1 MDFPESNETNDE
13 TNDKPNEIR
22 RFSDRLFIV
31 IMQKKVFTKRR
42 CNAICSHRF
51 IASFHHSLSSYRSNS
66 IRGFLNEQQLE
77 NNSVTIRQ
85 QFSNKAIEITR

>member
-31 IMQKKVFTKRR
+31 IMQKK
-42 CNAICSHRF
+42 
-51 IASFHHSLSSYRSNS
+51 SFH
-66 IRGFLNEQQLE
+66 
-77 NNSVTIRQ
+77 
-85 QFSNKAIEITR
+85 